1 VRPRQIDGPHVVKRH
16 AGKELVNP
24 QWQPF
29 ELLSRDL
36 RHRASFAV

>member
-1 VRPRQIDGPHVVKRH
+1 MKRH
-16 AGKELVNP
+16 AGKEFVNP

-29 ELLSRDL
+29 EFLSRDL